1 VFFAK
6 EYAAQGAFVLAKGA
20 ETMKS
25 KRTKGAQPGN
35 QNARKHGFYSS
46 TFLSREQKLLDE
58 LPAADLTAEIEL
70 IRVTSARYLRSLRET
85 KGTDDY
91 EANLT
96 ALRAVNLSA
105 QSIAMLLRAQAYTG
119 ANAAQLE
126 KDLAEIEARIR
137 EGEAQETGDNTS
149 PRA

>member
-1 VFFAK
+1 
-6 EYAAQGAFVLAKGA
+6 
-20 ETMKS
+20 MKTRL
-25 KRTKGAQPGN
+25 KRRRGGQTGN
-35 QNARKHGFYSS
+35 QNARKHGYYSS
-46 TFLSREQKLLDE
+46 VFQAREQKLLDE

-119 ANAAQLE
+119 AHADQFE
-126 KDLAEIEARIR
+126 KDLAEIAARLDQAA
-137 EGEAQETGDNTS
+137 GAQDQAQEGSGMRHAQAD
-149 PRA
+149 

>member
-1 VFFAK
+1 
-6 EYAAQGAFVLAKGA
+6 
-20 ETMKS
+20 MRN
-25 KRTKGAQPGN
+25 KRKRGAQLGN

-46 TFLSREQKLLDE
+46 IFKARELELLDE

-70 IRVTSARYLRSLRET
+70 IRVTSARYLQSLQSTR
-85 KGTDDY
+85 GVSDY

-119 ANAAQLE
+119 AIQAAFE
-126 KDLAEIEARIR
+126 KDLAEIEARN
-137 EGEAQETGDNTS
+137 EAFDKAQPPSPTS
-149 PRA
+149 IDHPDAL